1 MMLPERSLT
10 ELSFKVAKLRVRL
23 RLVRNICFSTSDSFN
38 SSQSSTESDSSSSL
52 GFSSPSSCSPRH
64 RCSNLSD
71 HSVNANEEF
80 NSFFSSPTRAS
91 SCSEEMLSP
100 KTPMFEIAEDMA
112 STHSNVKPAAA
123 ILLTGNR
130 EIAEEVESRTNF
142 PTDPTATLP
151 LKVQLLAVHQP
162 APPLPPRHENRHL
175 PPKLPPKLK
184 KRTRLFENIVF

>member
-38 SSQSSTESDSSSSL
+38 SSQSSTESNSSSSL
-52 GFSSPSSCSPRH
+52 GCSPRH

-162 APPLPPRHENRHL
+162 APPLPQR
-175 PPKLPPKLK
+175 
-184 KRTRLFENIVF
+184 

>member
-1 MMLPERSLT
+1 MNAAMMLPERSLT

-23 RLVRNICFSTSDSFN
+23 RLVRNSCFSTSDSFN

-52 GFSSPSSCSPRH
+52 GFSSRH

-175 PPKLPPKLK
+175 PPKLPPKQK
-184 KRTRLFENIVF
+184 KRTRLFENVVF